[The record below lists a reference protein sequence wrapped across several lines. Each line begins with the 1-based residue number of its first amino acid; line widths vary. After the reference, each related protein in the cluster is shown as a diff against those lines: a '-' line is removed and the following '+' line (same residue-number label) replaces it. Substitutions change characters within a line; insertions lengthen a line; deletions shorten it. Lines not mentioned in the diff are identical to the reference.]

1 MTRYARTHRVLDRRL
16 KAADGF
22 TLVEML
28 ISISIFLTIGAAVM
42 AALVVTQRTQIR
54 DANYGA
60 AQQQAQSGLDSMV
73 SQIRQATSIIS
84 TSPNSVELDVNLN
97 GTAYHVLYQCD
108 IPQAGGTYNECVR
121 VQAAFGATLPS
132 LSTGAV
138 VVSNLINGTVANP
151 VFSFAPDP
159 IAPYY
164 MTATIQVPASN
175 AQAIGLS
182 HAISFSDG
190 ALMRNLTVGN

>member
-1 MTRYARTHRVLDRRL
+1 MPAYSRIHKLVRRRL

-28 ISISIFLTIGAAVM
+28 ISMSIFLTIIAAVM
-42 AALVVTQRTQIR
+42 AALVVSQHTQIR
-54 DANYGA
+54 DANYGT
-60 AQQQAQSGLDSMV
+60 AQQQAQSGLNSMV

-97 GTAYHVLYQCD
+97 GTSYHVLYECD
-108 IPQAGGTYNECVR
+108 VPQTGTTYNECVR
-121 VQAAFGATLPS
+121 VQALVGATLPS

-138 VVSNLINGTVANP
+138 VVGNLINGTITSP

-175 AQAIGLS
+175 AQTIGLN